1 MAKRPNRATLPSHLR
16 LPMAQPAPTLSKSRY
31 LSGLQCAKRLY
42 LEVNRRDR
50 APVGTFGSRF
60 DGGDAVVP
68 LARAR
73 HPGGVLVDVEY
84 GRHEEAVALT
94 ARLLA
99 DPRVPAVFEAAFLF
113 DGVRIRTDL
122 LLRNHDGTWD
132 LQEVRPSTSVKE
144 THLPDLAVQVY
155 VLSGCGVRVRRA
167 GVLLLDRRYVRGEGG
182 VDVSALFCLKDLT
195 AGLEPHLAAVAEN
208 VAAFRDG
215 LGAAEVPAVTAG
227 GQCWHPRECP
237 FTAECVTP
245 PGPFDVGQLPGSSK
259 VVAALRERGIHDLRD
274 VPPDTRLSPAQRRVV
289 DCAVTGRAYVGPGL
303 RAALHAV
310 AFPLFFLDFETWSPA
325 VPRYPGTGVYKPLP
339 TQWSLHTLQRDGT
352 LTHAEFLHDA
362 DTSPRLAF
370 ADSLVRALGEAG
382 SIVVYSKYERT
393 QIHSLAERAPDHRA
407 RLLALVPRLVDLLP
421 IVTEHYYHPQL
432 RGSFSIKRVLPA
444 LVPDL
449 GYGDLAIH
457 DGGTAAEMYGRMVDA
472 ATPADERAA
481 IREGLLRY
489 CERDTLA
496 MVRVREALLGLAGG

>member
-1 MAKRPNRATLPSHLR
+1 MAL
-16 LPMAQPAPTLSKSRY
+16 PAPTLSKSRY
-31 LSGLQCAKRLY
+31 LSGLQCVKRLY

-50 APVGTFGSRF
+50 APGSTFGSRF
-60 DGGDAVVP
+60 DGGDAAVL
-68 LARAR
+68 LARTR

-84 GRHEEAVALT
+84 GQHEEAVALT

-99 DPRVPAVFEAAFLF
+99 DVAVPALFEAAFLH

-122 LLRNHDGTWD
+122 LLRNLDGTWD

-144 THLPDLAVQVY
+144 THLSDLAVQVY
-155 VLSGCGVRVRRA
+155 VLAGAGLRVRRA
-167 GVLLLDRRYVRGEGG
+167 GVLLLDRRYVRGGG
-182 VDVSALFCLKDLT
+182 GLDVSALFCLKDLT
-195 AGLEPHLAAVAEN
+195 AALEPHVAAVADN
-208 VAAFRDG
+208 VAAFRDS
-215 LGAAEVPAVTAG
+215 LGATEVPAVAAG

-237 FTAECVTP
+237 FTGECVTP

-259 VVAALRERGIHDLRD
+259 VVAALRAQGVHDLRE
-274 VPPDTRLSPAQRRVV
+274 VAAETRLSPAQRRVV
-289 DCAVTGRAYVGPGL
+289 DCAKTGRPYVGPGL
-303 RAALHAV
+303 RAALTNV
-310 AFPLFFLDFETWSPA
+310 TYPLHFMDFETWSPA
-325 VPRYPGTGVYKPLP
+325 IPRYPDTGVYKPLP
-339 TQWSLHTLQRDGT
+339 TQWSVHTLHRDGT

-362 DTSPRLAF
+362 DTNPRPAF
-370 ADSLVRALGEAG
+370 AETLVGALGEEG

-393 QIHSLAERAPDHRA
+393 QIHSLAEHAPDHRT

-421 IVTEHYYHPQL
+421 IVTDHYYHPEL

-449 GYGDLAIH
+449 GYGDLTIH
-457 DGGTAAEMYGRMVDA
+457 DGLMAAEMYGRMVDV
-472 ATPADERAA
+472 ATPAEERAS

-496 MVRVREALLGLAGG
+496 MVRVREALLALTGG